1 MDYSKLTVKM
11 LKDNC
16 PEMVADIEKASFDKG
31 VQDGKAEGAKA
42 EATRIAAID
51 AEAVPGHEAIID
63 VMKKDPTKTATDTIL
78 AIYAADKDLKAK
90 AVADRAEDGANLAA
104 KAKELNTNPGD
115 DADVKAA
122 AKKEAD
128 EKAGAAMLSS
138 VKKKG

>member
-1 MDYSKLTVKM
+1 
-11 LKDNC
+11 
-16 PEMVADIEKASFDKG
+16 
-31 VQDGKAEGAKA
+31 
-42 EATRIAAID
+42 
-51 AEAVPGHEAIID
+51 
-63 VMKKDPTKTATDTIL
+63 MKKDPTKKATDTIL

-90 AVADRAEDGANLAA
+90 AVVDRAEDGANLAT